1 MGFLKTLGKIT
12 GAIVNPVGT
21 LISAAA
27 PIVGGILGN
36 NSTKNTNKTNMDIAS
51 MNNEFNAS
59 EAQKARDFQLEMW
72 NKTNDY
78 NDPSAQRERL
88 AAAGLNPA
96 LMMNGGSA
104 GQASSSVA
112 SPAASSSGNPTIQ
125 PYDWSG
131 PAGALSNTIL
141 GQIHLSNEREN
152 TNANVSNLQGQRAL
166 AQAQALKALSE
177 VDWSKMTDETRD
189 YLKQTG
195 KIRAQVGFAREQQ
208 ELNNMEYQG
217 LLLKAQSVHTFLSAD
232 AQTIMN
238 KYLDESQRSDLSM
251 KAAAAFSAL
260 ASGRASM
267 QSIKKMIA
275 DEVETYARVNGQR
288 ISNKIASATADDY
301 IKALSTGYELDA
313 SYNSARRKYSK
324 DDAANDSWQKY
335 WDAMNAKRGY
345 YSAPWLV
352 GSQVISNTIGAVS
365 NLRRSKT
372 RR

>member
-1 MGFLKTLGKIT
+1 MGFLKTLGKIA
-12 GAIVNPVGT
+12 GAVVNPVGT

-27 PIVGGILGN
+27 PIVGGILGSK
-36 NSTKNTNKTNMDIAS
+36 STKDTNKTNMNIAT

-72 NKTNDY
+72 NKTNEY

-104 GQASSSVA
+104 GQASASVA
-112 SPAASSSGNPTIQ
+112 SPAASSSGNPTMQ

-189 YLKQTG
+189 YLKRTG
-195 KIRAQVGFAREQQ
+195 RMRAQVGLAREQQ

-232 AQTIMN
+232 AQAITN

-251 KAAAAFSAL
+251 KASAAFSAF

-267 QSIKKMIA
+267 QSVKKMIA

-288 ISNKIASATADDY
+288 ISNKIAAATADDY
-301 IKALSTGYELDA
+301 IKALSAEYQLGA

-335 WDAMNAKRGY
+335 WDAMISKRNY
-345 YSAPWLV
+345 HSAPWIV
-352 GSQVISNTIGAVS
+352 GSQVIGNTLGTVS
-365 NLRRSKT
+365 KMRR
-372 RR
+372 

>member
-1 MGFLKTLGKIT
+1 MSFWKSLGKIA
-12 GAIVNPVGT
+12 GAVVDPVGT

-27 PIVGGILGN
+27 PIVGGILGS
-36 NSTKNTNKTNMDIAS
+36 NSTKDTNRTNMDIAT

-72 NKTNDY
+72 NKTNEY

-88 AAAGLNPA
+88 ASAGLNPA

-112 SPAASSSGNPTIQ
+112 SPAASSSGNPVMQ

-141 GQIHLSNEREN
+141 GQVHLSNEREN
-152 TNANVSNLQGQRAL
+152 TNANVANLQGQRAL

-177 VDWSKMTDETRD
+177 VDWSKMTDETRN

-217 LLLKAQSVHTFLSAD
+217 LLLKAQSVHTFLTAD
-232 AQTIMN
+232 AQAIMN
-238 KYLDESQRSDLSM
+238 KYLDESQRADLSM
-251 KAAAAFSAL
+251 KAASAFSSF
-260 ASGRASM
+260 ASGQASM

-275 DEVETYARVNGQR
+275 DEVEAYARVNGQR

-301 IKALSTGYELDA
+301 IKALSSGYQLDA

-345 YSAPWLV
+345 HSAPWLV
-352 GSQVISNTIGAVS
+352 GSQVIGNTIGAVS
-365 NLRRSKT
+365 DFRRSG
-372 RR
+372 RRK